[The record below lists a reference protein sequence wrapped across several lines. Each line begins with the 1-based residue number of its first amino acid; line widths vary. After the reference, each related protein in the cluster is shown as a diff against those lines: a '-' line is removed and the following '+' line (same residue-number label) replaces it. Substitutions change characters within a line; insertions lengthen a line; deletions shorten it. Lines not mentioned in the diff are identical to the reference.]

1 MPSLTAIAT
10 MSGMVLLDL
19 ERVSAL
25 DAMGVG
31 RDDMIIE
38 LVRSSCQRLGER
50 GNECLAVG
58 SQRCLDAVHFH
69 RPHLHAGH
77 FGHRQV
83 DSGELRDK
91 RRSEEHTSEL
101 QY

>member
-1 MPSLTAIAT
+1 

-25 DAMGVG
+25 AAMGVG

-58 SQRCLDAVHFH
+58 SQRCLDAVHL
-69 RPHLHAGH
+69 HLPNLHDEH
-77 FGHRQV
+77 FGHRPV
-83 DSGELRDK
+83 DSCALRAQRFETKELDLTLGGV
-91 RRSEEHTSEL
+91 EGCG
-101 QY
+101 